1 MSALEKVLTFGGLL
15 LSTVP
20 VLLIL
25 LISGLVSWRI
35 QIQMQKK
42 AGKGKEIY
50 EENIKKGFVVRS
62 HYKAESLG
70 RN

>member
-42 AGKGKEIY
+42 VGNGKENS
-50 EENIKKGFVVRS
+50 EENAKKGFVVRG